1 MTTLPD
7 HFSSLGYACINMT
20 LTNVKPKKNRVTTNR
35 TMRKA
40 TFKAKGLAYASE
52 LVLAN
57 ATDLLTILKWNEQHG
72 ISFFRLS
79 SEVCPWASE
88 YELSSLPDFDKIQ
101 AAFKAAGDYAQQH
114 GHRITSHPGPFN
126 KLASSDERVIA
137 NTIRDLEI
145 HGEVFDL
152 MGLSRSPYNK
162 INIHV
167 GAAYG
172 DKPSALKQFCTN
184 FDKLSDSVKT
194 RLTVE
199 NDDRPSLYST
209 KELYEGVF
217 KQLGIPIVFD
227 FHHYKFRSDLPELEA
242 LELAMSTWGKVKP
255 VTHYSE
261 TKRNADGSDYKKPQ
275 AHSDYIF
282 NPINDYGKEIDIMI
296 EAKAKELA
304 LLRYRKEWN
313 CVAE

>member
-1 MTTLPD
+1 
-7 HFSSLGYACINMT
+7 MT

-40 TFKAKGLAYASE
+40 TFEAKGLAYASE
-52 LVLAN
+52 LLLQN
-57 ATDLLTILKWNEQHG
+57 ARDLLTILKWNEEHN
-72 ISFFRLS
+72 ITFFRLS
-79 SEVCPWASE
+79 SDICPWASE
-88 YELSSLPDFDKIQ
+88 YNLSDLPDYGEIVTTLR
-101 AAFKAAGDYAQQH
+101 AAGDFAKQH

-126 KLASSDERVIA
+126 KLASSKPRVVA

-152 MGLSRSPYNK
+152 IGLSRTPFNK

-167 GAAYG
+167 GAAYD
-172 DKPSALKQFCTN
+172 DKPAALKQFCQN
-184 FDKLSDSVKT
+184 FDKLPDSVKT

-209 KELYEGVF
+209 KELYEYVH
-217 KQLGIPIVFD
+217 KPLGIPVVFD
-227 FHHYKFRSDLPELEA
+227 FHHHKFRSDLPVLDA
-242 LELAMSTWGKVKP
+242 LELAMSTWGHVRP

-261 TKRNADGSDYKKPQ
+261 TKRNADGTDYCKPQ

-282 NPINDYGKEIDIMI
+282 NPIGDHGKSIDIMI

-304 LLRYRKEWN
+304 LLRYRKEWD
-313 CVAE
+313 CVGVGSD